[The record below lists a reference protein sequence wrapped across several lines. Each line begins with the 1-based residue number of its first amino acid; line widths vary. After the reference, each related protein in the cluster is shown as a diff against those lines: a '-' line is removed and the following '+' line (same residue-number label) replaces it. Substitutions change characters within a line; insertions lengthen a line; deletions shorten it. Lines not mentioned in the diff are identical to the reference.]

1 MQTHR
6 IPLFRRGQAEP
17 IAFTIVDAADARWLL
32 EHRWGL
38 GSDGYATRR
47 RPGVA
52 IRMHREILG
61 LAAGDG
67 RHTDHINR
75 DKLDNRRANL
85 RVVTAAQN
93 MQNRPSVPG
102 SSSRYRGVYWEVPR
116 GNRRGSWRARAHI
129 GDRFVSLGRFAVE
142 IEAAVAVEAFRREHM
157 PFAEP
162 DPALAADLAARMAA

>member
-93 MQNRPSVPG
+93 MQNRPSVPWVVVPVPRCVLG
-102 SSSRYRGVYWEVPR
+102 GAARQPAWELARSSSHR
-116 GNRRGSWRARAHI
+116 
-129 GDRFVSLGRFAVE
+129 
-142 IEAAVAVEAFRREHM
+142 
-157 PFAEP
+157 
-162 DPALAADLAARMAA
+162 